1 MMYQAD
7 QIESYLKNELSL
19 SDKAIFE
26 EMLRRDPLLQ
36 NEVHFQEAVI
46 GGVQQFRKD
55 QLKAR
60 LNNVSIDSASNTS
73 NYKVAAL
80 TLAGILT
87 VGIGGWYVADQNSK
101 AIKTTPQA
109 INNIR
114 TDHKKLENTNTAKV
128 ETTATETDN
137 LPKQEKKFQDLIQ
150 NTTVIPKH
158 EVRKENSKPFITDTD
173 TIDKEE
179 DLQKHDQIKLPT
191 GDIAPVASKNN
202 LGVKVS
208 VNNSSSYKFH
218 YSFTDS
224 KLFLYGD
231 FSQLYEIL
239 DFNTKEGKQLYIFYQ
254 NSFYKIN
261 ENQSNIVPLIKVNN
275 PQMIKKLN
283 EAKEQAQK

>member
-1 MMYQAD
+1 MMYQSD

-46 GGVQQFRKD
+46 GGVQQYRKD

-60 LNNVSIDSASNTS
+60 LNNVSVDSASNIS
-73 NYKVAAL
+73 NYKVATIAL
-80 TLAGILT
+80 VGILS
-87 VGIGGWYVADQNSK
+87 VGVGGWYVSDQAN
-101 AIKTTPQA
+101 KTLKNTPQA

-114 TDHKKLENTNTAKV
+114 IDHKKLENKNISKIETAPI
-128 ETTATETDN
+128 DN
-137 LPKQEKKFQDLIQ
+137 SIKSIKKNPDLIQ
-150 NTTVIPKH
+150 SSTVIPKH
-158 EVRKENSKPFITDTD
+158 EVRKENLKPFITDTD

-179 DLQKHDQIKLPT
+179 NLEKHDQTKLPT
-191 GDIAPVASKNN
+191 GDIAPVATKNN

-208 VNNSSSYKFH
+208 INHSTQYKFH
-218 YSFTDS
+218 YSYTDS

-239 DFNTKEGKQLYIFYQ
+239 DFNTKEEKQLYLFYQ
-254 NSFYKIN
+254 NQFYKIN
-261 ENQSNIVPLIKVNN
+261 ENQSNVGPLIKVNN